1 MECNKYVEEKI
12 GGTDSAE
19 FREHLA
25 ACAGCARDLEELRE
39 VRALYRSAST
49 EKYRGGVPRVRRF
62 RGSWLPLAAAAA
74 VLIGVFALIL
84 PGRGGGGTTSTTEGR
99 SAPSVFVRIP
109 LEPWGASDVRLTNA
123 LDDCWQ
129 KLESLEKKP

>member
-1 MECNKYVEEKI
+1 MECNKFVEEKI

-25 ACAGCARDLEELRE
+25 ACAGCARDVEELRE
-39 VRALYRSAST
+39 VHALYRSAST

-84 PGRGGGGTTSTTEGR
+84 PGRREGPSTTADPGTTS
-99 SAPSVFVRIP
+99 APFVRIP
-109 LEPWGASDVRLTNA
+109 LEPWGASDVALNKS

-129 KLESLEKKP
+129 KLETLETTR